1 MSISNPT
8 IKPTDIQALF
18 PQAAPATATKKQ
30 LGQSDF
36 LKLMLTQFKNQDP
49 TKPVDSAQYVAQLAQ
64 FSQVQGL
71 ADLNSAFKTL
81 SDSVTSNQAL
91 QASSLLG
98 REVLVPGSIATL
110 AQGGTLSGA
119 VDLPQSSGRVTVN
132 IIDGSGSIVRQINL
146 GAHGSRRLHR
156 TGPKHRWQRR
166 GERIQHIDQRDRAE
180 RHDGGRTIGSDPEL
194 ARPRRHAVQQ
204 CTPHR
209 LNTSSGDT
217 HALSDRTFRT
227 QRCRIRP
234 QCDRK

>member
-146 GAHGSRRLHR
+146 GAHGKGLADFQWDGRNTDGTAAAAGVYTVQAQS
-156 TGPKHRWQRR
+156 
-166 GERIQHIDQRDRAE
+166 IDGNGVASASS
-180 RHDGGRTIGSDPEL
+180 TLIN
-194 ARPRRHAVQQ
+194 ATVQSVTMGAGQ
-204 CTPHR
+204 SGLT
-209 LNTSSGDT
+209 LSLQGLGDT
-217 HALSDRTFRT
+217 PFNNVR
-227 QRCRIRP
+227 RIG
-234 QCDRK
+234 